1 MVILIIKGVKVQK
14 VSIYTIMYYL
24 YVLLCIILTRLE
36 GVKTA
41 ENLNIEKFFKMLVFI
56 QLLFDYCY
64 CCLGLAIPFLSISLL
79 FFHPILVYSILFLG

>member
-56 QLLFDYCY
+56 
-64 CCLGLAIPFLSISLL
+64 
-79 FFHPILVYSILFLG
+79 